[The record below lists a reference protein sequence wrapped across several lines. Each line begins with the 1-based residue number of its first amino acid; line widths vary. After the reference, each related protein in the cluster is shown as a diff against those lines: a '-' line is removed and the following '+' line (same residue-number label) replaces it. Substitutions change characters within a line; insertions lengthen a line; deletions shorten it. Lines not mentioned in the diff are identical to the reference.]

1 MSKSA
6 VEKVHS
12 VSVDPNTI
20 ITYDNFDF
28 IEGRRGERTSDI

>member
-6 VEKVHS
+6 VEKVRS
-12 VSVDPNTI
+12 VGVDPNTI

-28 IEGRRGERTSDI
+28 TEG